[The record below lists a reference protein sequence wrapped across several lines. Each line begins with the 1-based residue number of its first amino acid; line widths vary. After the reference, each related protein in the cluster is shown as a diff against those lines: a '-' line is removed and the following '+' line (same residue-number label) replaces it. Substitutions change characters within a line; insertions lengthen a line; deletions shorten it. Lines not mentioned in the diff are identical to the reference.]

1 MRKEYRNQLPRTNI
15 YFEISIPT
23 VMKSYI
29 IKALYGSENSSYPS
43 DSSITPLK
51 LQNVQSAWK
60 IGCFLFSFPW
70 KVKIW

>member
-1 MRKEYRNQLPRTNI
+1 MRKECRNQLARTNI

-51 LQNVQSAWK
+51 LQNVQSA
-60 IGCFLFSFPW
+60 
-70 KVKIW
+70 